1 MSSEAETER
10 ASAGRVKALEGA
22 VLGVVGAPAAGFGAA
37 WSGIGDGRLHT
48 WLFALILGGILGALS
63 WPVFADAAGPQ
74 GRRGVGTC
82 ALFGFA
88 VGLLAATVVAYP
100 FGAVT
105 GSLGGALGAAV
116 AALVWRARTPF
127 GPALAAASAASGAVV
142 ALGATAWWLA

>member
-1 MSSEAETER
+1 MTSGAPAARGLAAR
-10 ASAGRVKALEGA
+10 AQAVEGA

-48 WLFALILGGILGALS
+48 WLFVLILGGILGALS
-63 WPVFADAAGPQ
+63 WPAFADSAGPP

-88 VGLLAATVVAYP
+88 VGLLAGTVAAYP

-116 AALVWRARTPF
+116 AALIWRARVRR
-127 GPALAAASAASGAVV
+127 GPALAASAVGGAAV